1 MLNEEMK
8 HSKILAY
15 ITALKKLCNHPKVYI
30 SGEQVLSFLIYTFIL
45 LFTDQKKKKY
55 QWRTVYSL
63 RYTTL
68 GKISLWNRD
77 I

>member
-30 SGEQVLSFLIYTFIL
+30 SGEQYFP
-45 LFTDQKKKKY
+45 
-55 QWRTVYSL
+55 
-63 RYTTL
+63 
-68 GKISLWNRD
+68 
-77 I
+77 